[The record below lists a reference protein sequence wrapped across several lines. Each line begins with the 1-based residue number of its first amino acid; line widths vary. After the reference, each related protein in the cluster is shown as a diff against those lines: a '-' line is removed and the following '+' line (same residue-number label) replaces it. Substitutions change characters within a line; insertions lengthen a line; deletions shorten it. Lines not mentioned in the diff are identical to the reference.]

1 MPGIVRGPR
10 APATSRAFST
20 STAVKPEPPRF
31 PGLRLSGC
39 RSVRRARRK
48 VPLVLTLILALSL
61 AQQKPIKVQ
70 QDSAQLGN
78 GWWSGNGTWA
88 TLDCITPVV
97 CSRNAATGTISITSS
112 GGGGGGAPTNAEY
125 VTYASNASLSA
136 ERVLSAGNY
145 TTVDLGTAA
154 QAQVDWAHGL
164 TCSAG
169 QALTSSGTTAM
180 ACTSTLT
187 ASDVVCGSACVTSA
201 EIVSVTG
208 AQVSSAV
215 ATATA
220 LASNPTDCAG
230 DSFAIAIDTGGNLT
244 CSVAYVQIEDEGTP
258 LTSRATLDFVGS
270 GVTCVDTGGTHTTCT
285 ISSGGGTSPLILSF
299 GGF

>member
-1 MPGIVRGPR
+1 MLP
-10 APATSRAFST
+10 
-20 STAVKPEPPRF
+20 
-31 PGLRLSGC
+31 
-39 RSVRRARRK
+39 
-48 VPLVLTLILALSL
+48 VLTLLALVPTLAL
-61 AQQKPIKVQ
+61 AQQKPVKVM
-70 QDSAQLGN
+70 QDGVLLGN
-78 GWWSGNGTWA
+78 GWWSGNGTYA
-88 TLDCITPVV
+88 TLDCVAPVTCTRV
-97 CSRNAATGTISITSS
+97 ASTGVVSITSS
-112 GGGGGGAPTNAEY
+112 GGGGGAPTTAEY
-125 VTYASNASLSA
+125 VTYSSNASLSA

-180 ACTSTLT
+180 ACTSTIT
-187 ASDVVCGSACVTSA
+187 ASDLACAGTCVSSS

-230 DSFAIAIDTGGNLT
+230 GFAIAIDAQGNLT
-244 CSVAYVQIEDEGTP
+244 CSNAYVAIEDEGNP
-258 LTSRATLDFVGS
+258 LAERDTVNFVGA
-270 GVTCVDTGGTHTTCT
+270 GVSCVDDTTRTTCT
-285 ISSGGGTSPLILSF
+285 IAGGGGGGTSPLILSF